1 MSPVS
6 LSTRSSTSWRLV
18 AYTIGG
24 ALLIIALVLITV
36 ILVGQRNTALAERE
50 QVRQDH
56 DKIQAEILALP
67 ALRKSRDEIFLR
79 LRERTESHLLFH
91 RYRNYQLTAR
101 DRLLPLAAASG
112 LRGEIAREAAP
123 IPMPIAAPAGPKKK
137 PAAKG
142 RTTET
147 KGRTT
152 DAENSVSLTYELYPV
167 TMTASGSYAAVV
179 RFLRAVE
186 TENPLVTVT
195 ELAITSQPK
204 TPEEH
209 LISISFLWPIWK
221 DLDLKPKVQDLI
233 MPIIA
238 FPSEGESAEKTDD
251 GMDASSP

>member
-6 LSTRSSTSWRLV
+6 LSTRSSTSWRRV
-18 AYTIGG
+18 AYTIGS
-24 ALLIIALVLITV
+24 ALLLIVLVLVTI
-36 ILVGQRNTALAERE
+36 ILLGKRNTALAERE
-50 QVRQDH
+50 LLCQEH
-56 DKIQAEILALP
+56 DKVQAEILMLP

-79 LRERTESHLLFH
+79 LREQTEPHLLFH

-112 LRGEIAREAAP
+112 LKGEIAREAAP
-123 IPMPIAAPAGPKKK
+123 IPMPIAAPSGPKKK
-137 PAAKG
+137 SAAKP

-147 KGRTT
+147 KGRAS
-152 DAENSVSLTYELYPV
+152 DAENPVSLTYELYPV
-167 TMTASGSYAAVV
+167 MMTASGSYAAVV

-238 FPSEGESAEKTDD
+238 FPSEEVSAEKTDD
-251 GMDASSP
+251 GMDASPP